1 MLNKWKIYDVCR
13 RVTSR
18 VSRII
23 PRRDESHEAAA
34 SYTYPVCTFFSVFS
48 PPLFCTWPALT
59 GRTFRGKYLF
69 HARSRVSP
77 CQFNTANADGGMIL
91 VGWRTLRSLLPRINS
106 PGSFLPFLSSPPPI
120 LEFSKSSRKNR
131 PRSDFLDLRLSLL
144 SFLSKFFPTD
154 NRLDNRPVQITAIT
168 PPYLSSAVD

>member
-106 PGSFLPFLSSPPPI
+106 PGSFLPFLSCPPSSNFPNRRGRIVQDPI
-120 LEFSKSSRKNR
+120 FSIA
-131 PRSDFLDLRLSLL
+131 FL
-144 SFLSKFFPTD
+144 SFPFFP
-154 NRLDNRPVQITAIT
+154 NFFLQITVSIT
-168 PPYLSSAVD
+168 VPSK

>member
-106 PGSFLPFLSSPPPI
+106 PGSFLPFLSSPPSSNFPNRRGRI
-120 LEFSKSSRKNR
+120 VEDSIFS
-131 PRSDFLDLRLSLL
+131 RLPPFSPFL
-144 SFLSKFFPTD
+144 SF
-154 NRLDNRPVQITAIT
+154 QIFS
-168 PPYLSSAVD
+168 YR

>member
-106 PGSFLPFLSSPPPI
+106 PGSFLPFLSSPPPHPRI
-120 LEFSKSSRKNR
+120 FQIVEEESSKIRFSR
-131 PRSDFLDLRLSLL
+131 PPPFSPFL
-144 SFLSKFFPTD
+144 SF
-154 NRLDNRPVQITAIT
+154 QIFS
-168 PPYLSSAVD
+168 YR

>member
-106 PGSFLPFLSSPPPI
+106 PGSFLLFLSSPPFS
-120 LEFSKSSRKNR
+120 EFSKSSRKNR
-131 PRSDFLDLRLSLL
+131 RRSDFLDLRLSLL

-154 NRLDNRPVQITAIT
+154 NRLDNRPVQITAII